1 MTGTSVNPLLRA
13 AFLAR
18 DRPAGKVTLVVPWLE
33 AEDQSKVLLQQ
44 LVSLIVFT
52 VSEQ

>member
-1 MTGTSVNPLLRA
+1 MPWMTGTSVNPLLRA

-33 AEDQSKVLLQQ
+33 AEDQAK
-44 LVSLIVFT
+44 VFT
-52 VSEQ
+52 AVSIHFQ